1 MLFCGFLK
9 ICGRTCKKKSSSLQ
23 IASKLKP
30 PTGFLI
36 SEICQLL
43 TTGNSPRNPSI
54 CHQPLPAVSRRGLE
68 VLDLSTVK
76 KKMTTHNHRWNSFS
90 SKPLIFVS
98 SSLRTCSEGCRCHR
112 KHAPDVY
119 ACANRYINHMY
130 IQTQAEKMHR
140 NGAEIFKS
148 KFN

>member
-1 MLFCGFLK
+1 MQKKVVLSANRIK
-9 ICGRTCKKKSSSLQ
+9 IETPHRLLNKWNLP
-23 IASKLKP
+23 ASND
-30 PTGFLI
+30 G
-36 SEICQLL
+36 QL
-43 TTGNSPRNPSI
+43 PRNPSI

-148 KFN
+148 KFNWNNMKMGY